1 MSRFSLSFAAF
12 LAVLAGAGPAPV
24 SAQKTLCFSGS
35 PLPGCSSFLIVE
47 MQGALPVLQTSRP
60 VQWSWGPPTR
70 ERVWGDRPQWELG
83 MMRNLNERWA
93 LGGAARLGPGAQGAL
108 TGLTARG
115 RYWLTEDLGVDVSAG
130 ATFLAD
136 HWHGSGG
143 RIVGPLAD
151 ARLNFKDDFYA
162 GVRWESVYLNP
173 VDAPGTMIDPGGRQH
188 ALSLLLGTGS
198 EWAMGASGLTG
209 LALLWFLTVIPKS

>member
-1 MSRFSLSFAAF
+1 MSKYSLSFAAF
-12 LAVLAGAGPAPV
+12 LAVLAGGMPARLP
-24 SAQKTLCFSGS
+24 AQQTLCFNGS
-35 PLPGCSSFLIVE
+35 PLPVCSSFVIVE
-47 MQGALPVLQTSRP
+47 MQGALPVLQSSRP

-70 ERVWGDRPQWELG
+70 ERLLQDRPQWELG
-83 MMRNLNERWA
+83 MMRNLSEKWA
-93 LGGAARLGPGAQGAL
+93 VGGVARLGPGAQGAL

-115 RYWLTEDLGVDVSAG
+115 RYWLTDDLGVDVSAG
-130 ATFLAD
+130 ASFLAD

-143 RIVGPLAD
+143 RLVGPLAD

-162 GVRWESVYLNP
+162 GVRWESFDLKP
-173 VDAPGTMIDPGGRQH
+173 VNEPGTMIDPGGRQH

-209 LALLWFLTVIPKS
+209 LALLWFLTVVDFS